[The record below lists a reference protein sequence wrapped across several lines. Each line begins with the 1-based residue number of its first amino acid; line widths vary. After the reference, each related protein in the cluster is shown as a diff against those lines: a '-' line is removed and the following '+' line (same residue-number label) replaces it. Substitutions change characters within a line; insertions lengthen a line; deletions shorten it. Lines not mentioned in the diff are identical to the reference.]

1 MKKML
6 LTIFAL
12 ICFASLAYT
21 QVTTLWEKS
30 ATAGSKP
37 VWESGSTTRGI
48 SYGLVGGNNRLYV
61 VNRNAAFNGKQ
72 IFVYNA
78 VTGDSVAKLDTTG
91 LTGGFYPVNDVEVST
106 DGIIFVGNLTLN
118 ATTST
123 FRVYKYVTELSA
135 PQLVIDYTSPSAMRL
150 GDKFTVTGS
159 TADNSIIIW
168 AAAANSTGEVVKFT
182 TTDNGTTFTAQVLSV
197 GTLTSF
203 SSAAVGPLGDGSFYF
218 NAHGMNAQKFSSTGT
233 LISAIPNAVLG
244 TSGSAIKY
252 LNLFAGSEFVVAND
266 LLVSANNAKII
277 KVPGGDPT
285 LSSVFG
291 TTPLLGATS
300 AGGLGDVSFQK
311 VSEFLFNIFVL
322 STNNG
327 FGAYQVDLRTQFAG
341 DYYIPQG
348 SNPQGFLTLN
358 EAVSELNA
366 GLVNGTINLIL
377 DADTLRENSF
387 SFNGEFTSTNNVVI
401 KPASGRDVTLIVTAS
416 TSVGNGPYMIGFN
429 AGYVT
434 FDGSNNGTD
443 SRNLLVTTEQVTPVV
458 DVPFTINNADADNVV
473 LKNLIVKNIVV
484 GQTNFRYG
492 AVINDL
498 GGVVNFEVVNCQI
511 GTAERPVRRD
521 GLAPW
526 GGGGNA
532 NQFKI
537 INNEIYCGT
546 RGVATIYLEDSEI
559 IGNSINVL
567 PTTAVNTNNYIHGV
581 YITGSTGSLIIS
593 DNEINILEK
602 ANVAGTYVMGIAFA
616 GNAFDT
622 TDIISVFN
630 NMINIGAADEIGS
643 TYGIGLRSAGN
654 MGNIKAYFNTILINN
669 NLSTLTSHAV
679 GNHTNGTGPVNI
691 DLQNN
696 IIINNHSGNPGSSAI
711 GLIPAT
717 SVLTSNYNVLFS
729 NQNLVNYQGTTYAD
743 LAAWQVTLQDIN
755 SVSKS
760 VNFVSASDLHL
771 TGLSNG
777 DVDLAGTPIAGIIT
791 DIDGDTRSTTAPY
804 KGADEASIPVPVEL
818 ISFSANYI
826 EGSVLL
832 KWITATEINNRG
844 FEVERRVKGEFT
856 KIGFIP
862 GVGTSTEKQF
872 YSYTDT
878 EVSAGSHSYRL
889 KQIDF
894 NGQYSYSNTIEVE
907 VTTPLTFS
915 LSQNYPNPFNPTTKI
930 NYTIPFDSKVA
941 ISVYSVTGELVMEL
955 VNDFV
960 TAGSHYVDF
969 DGSNLASGMYIYKMT
984 AGNFTQ
990 TNKMML
996 MK

>member
-1 MKKML
+1 M
-6 LTIFAL
+6 
-12 ICFASLAYT
+12 
-21 QVTTLWEKS
+21 
-30 ATAGSKP
+30 
-37 VWESGSTTRGI
+37 
-48 SYGLVGGNNRLYV
+48 
-61 VNRNAAFNGKQ
+61 
-72 IFVYNA
+72 
-78 VTGDSVAKLDTTG
+78 
-91 LTGGFYPVNDVEVST
+91 
-106 DGIIFVGNLTLN
+106 
-118 ATTST
+118 
-123 FRVYKYVTELSA
+123 
-135 PQLVIDYTSPSAMRL
+135 
-150 GDKFTVTGS
+150 
-159 TADNSIIIW
+159 
-168 AAAANSTGEVVKFT
+168 
-182 TTDNGTTFTAQVLSV
+182 
-197 GTLTSF
+197 
-203 SSAAVGPLGDGSFYF
+203 
-218 NAHGMNAQKFSSTGT
+218 
-233 LISAIPNAVLG
+233 
-244 TSGSAIKY
+244 
-252 LNLFAGSEFVVAND
+252 
-266 LLVSANNAKII
+266 
-277 KVPGGDPT
+277 
-285 LSSVFG
+285 
-291 TTPLLGATS
+291 
-300 AGGLGDVSFQK
+300 
-311 VSEFLFNIFVL
+311 
-322 STNNG
+322 
-327 FGAYQVDLRTQFAG
+327 DLRTQFAG

-387 SFNGEFTSTNNVVI
+387 SFSGEFTSTNNVVI

-826 EGSVLL
+826 EGSVLF
-832 KWITATEINNRG
+832 KMDNC
-844 FEVERRVKGEFT
+844 
-856 KIGFIP
+856 
-862 GVGTSTEKQF
+862 
-872 YSYTDT
+872 
-878 EVSAGSHSYRL
+878 YR
-889 KQIDF
+889 
-894 NGQYSYSNTIEVE
+894 
-907 VTTPLTFS
+907 
-915 LSQNYPNPFNPTTKI
+915 
-930 NYTIPFDSKVA
+930 
-941 ISVYSVTGELVMEL
+941 
-955 VNDFV
+955 
-960 TAGSHYVDF
+960 
-969 DGSNLASGMYIYKMT
+969 
-984 AGNFTQ
+984 
-990 TNKMML
+990 NK
-996 MK
+996 